1 MTHVTCRL
9 TAKNR
14 DQLRNPTLGNQV
26 WATFSHYLFLLPWLA
41 KFWLH
46 WIAYNVLFR
55 SWSLAH
61 AELIEWSVKATYVL
75 FRVFNPKTRLLRTS
89 GCSTR
94 FLEDCTRNI
103 QYLTQSR
110 SSRLAALTRRRS
122 SDLCRAVFDGGL
134 GVEPPRKFLTPCCY

>member
-1 MTHVTCRL
+1 M
-9 TAKNR
+9 
-14 DQLRNPTLGNQV
+14 
-26 WATFSHYLFLLPWLA
+26 
-41 KFWLH
+41 
-46 WIAYNVLFR
+46 LFR

-94 FLEDCTRNI
+94 FLEDCARNI

-122 SDLCRAVFDGGL
+122 SDLCRAVFDGGV
-134 GVEPPRKFLTPCCY
+134 GVEPPRKFLSPLLLLKNARGSTFYVPMH